1 MKIINMF
8 NKNGCP
14 PIDIPLLLYKRNRV
28 GNPSANRNFEIIM
41 QNRQI
46 RAYSRNYM
54 KRQVYRAVI
63 SKLMGSNRT

>member
-1 MKIINMF
+1 MKTINMF

-54 KRQVYRAVI
+54 KR
-63 SKLMGSNRT
+63 